1 MSERKSAE
9 KKQVFTH
16 NQPNLHT
23 NDQISQT
30 NDENNDPE
38 WYVNDDNRHLF
49 YNIDECDKTEIAI
62 QQLQSAVDTLRNEI
76 NDLRIMA
83 SCNPLIGC
91 IIESPVAEEYIDPF
105 FKELL
110 YDIQITNSELITDN
124 IKLKEKIRKYEN
136 VVSYYFG
143 FALELMSI

>member
-1 MSERKSAE
+1 MSERKAAE
-9 KKQVFTH
+9 KNEVSTN
-16 NQPNLHT
+16 NQPNQHT
-23 NDQISQT
+23 NDPNSQAD
-30 NDENNDPE
+30 DEKNDPE

-49 YNIDECDKTEIAI
+49 YNIDECDKTETAI

-110 YDIQITNSELITDN
+110 YDIQIINSELI
-124 IKLKEKIRKYEN
+124 
-136 VVSYYFG
+136 
-143 FALELMSI
+143 